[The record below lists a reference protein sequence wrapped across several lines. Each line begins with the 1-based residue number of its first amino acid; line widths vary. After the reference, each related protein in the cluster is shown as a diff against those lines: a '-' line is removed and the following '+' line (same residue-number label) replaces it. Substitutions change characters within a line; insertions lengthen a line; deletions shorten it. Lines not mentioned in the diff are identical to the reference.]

1 MIFLVPLILVGVF
14 LLYRHKTW
22 RASPWPEQGILPAIV
37 QAHRGYWVTGLQE
50 NTLDAF
56 REARR
61 RGYRMFE
68 MDVHLSADGIPVVFH
83 DKNLQR
89 FGGRPDLVKNTT
101 AADLQRWAGAP
112 TLEAVLTDR
121 DVPEHINIEIKSD
134 AVFDGALELAVAAL
148 VRRLGCEGRVMFS
161 SFNPVSVW
169 RLKKLL
175 PEVPRALLATR
186 EKDPA
191 NRIYLRRLWLA
202 PYVGVHSLNLDAG
215 YVTPEEVVSLR
226 KRGIPVSLWTVN
238 DTERARAYLQAGA
251 LSVISDS
258 VAVADLQP

>member
-1 MIFLVPLILVGVF
+1 MIFAF
-14 LLYRHKTW
+14 LLTLAVVVLVYRHKTW
-22 RASPWPEQGILPAIV
+22 RALPWPEQGILPAIV
-37 QAHRGYWVTGLQE
+37 QAHRGYWVKGLQE
-50 NTLDAF
+50 NTLEAF

-61 RGYRMFE
+61 QGYRMFE
-68 MDVHLSADGIPVVFH
+68 LDVHLSADGIPVVFH
-83 DKNLQR
+83 DKSLQR
-89 FGGRPDLVKNTT
+89 LGGRPDLVCNTV

-121 DVPEHINIEIKSD
+121 EVPEHINIEIKSD
-134 AVFDGALELAVAAL
+134 AVFDGTLELAVAAL
-148 VRRLGCEGRVMFS
+148 VRRLHCEGRVMFS
-161 SFNPVSVW
+161 SFNPLSVW

-186 EKDPA
+186 EKDPS
-191 NRIYLRRLWLA
+191 NRIYLRQLWLA
-202 PYVGVHSLNLDAG
+202 PYIGVHALNLDAD
-215 YVTPEEVVSLR
+215 YTTPQEVDTFR

-238 DTERARAYLQAGA
+238 DTERARAYLHAGA